1 MVALVSKPPVP
12 KKNAHTQ
19 PRRYAQLFT
28 DDAGLT
34 QRGLDNV
41 SKNSTRPPPRR
52 PRYDIT
58 EHDVSSHT
66 SIRLELEKTRR
77 TPLRFAVEARS
88 PRGGARSTTDENYL
102 AHPRERETDLQ
113 LSRPSIPFDLRG
125 RESEQ
130 ARQTD
135 RLYGRMLIIGAQPA
149 TCRRDFSD
157 DRLRRRRRL
166 AHCLVSPSQH
176 HARCFPE
183 RVSTFRY
190 NGDDG
195 LLWLGP
201 AEMGIFFSTFCD

>member
-66 SIRLELEKTRR
+66 SIRLELEKTAGHLFASRSRR
-77 TPLRFAVEARS
+77 GHHVEAHEAQRMKTIS
-88 PRGGARSTTDENYL
+88 PIPENGKRTSSSLAPAYLLIYGA
-102 AHPRERETDLQ
+102 
-113 LSRPSIPFDLRG
+113 G
-125 RESEQ
+125 
-130 ARQTD
+130 
-135 RLYGRMLIIGAQPA
+135 
-149 TCRRDFSD
+149 
-157 DRLRRRRRL
+157 
-166 AHCLVSPSQH
+166 SPNK
-176 HARCFPE
+176 HAKPTAC
-183 RVSTFRY
+183 TA
-190 NGDDG
+190 G
-195 LLWLGP
+195 
-201 AEMGIFFSTFCD
+201 C